1 MSAYITIHGNLGKSP
16 EFKSLP
22 SGVDVAEFTV
32 AVSHW
37 KGRDRETTTSWYRI
51 SIFGKAAEAVRDWQK
66 GDHVIVNGEL
76 ELREYTAQDGTKRT
90 SADLNGRNFSN
101 MSKMLRSRG
110 SGAGSAGESGGG
122 WSEDRSS
129 RGGDSGG
136 SRRESSAP
144 PATKDDLPF

>member
-1 MSAYITIHGNLGKSP
+1 MSAYITIHVNLGKSP

-22 SGVDVAEFTV
+22 FGVDVAEFTV
-32 AVSHW
+32 AVTHL
-37 KGRDRETTTSWYRI
+37 KGRDREFMTSWFRV
-51 SIFGKAAEAVRDWQK
+51 SIFGKPAEAVREWQK

-76 ELREYTAQDGTKRT
+76 ELREYTAQDGAKRT
-90 SADLNGRNFSN
+90 SADLNGRSFTNLSR
-101 MSKMLRSRG
+101 MMRSRG